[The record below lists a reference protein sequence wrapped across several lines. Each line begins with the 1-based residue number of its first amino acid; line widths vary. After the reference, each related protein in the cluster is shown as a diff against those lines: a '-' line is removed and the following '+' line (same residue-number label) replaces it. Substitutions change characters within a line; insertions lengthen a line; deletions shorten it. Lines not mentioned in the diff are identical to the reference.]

1 MQSRVGCAP
10 PSGLPRSAAVLLA
23 MNFDQQRL
31 VTGLILAATA
41 LFLVAVA
48 PGFRYRRT
56 ARRAAIALYA
66 AAAVVVI
73 GLIVLWLMGVAV

>member
-1 MQSRVGCAP
+1 MMQG
-10 PSGLPRSAAVLLA
+10 
-23 MNFDQQRL
+23 FDQQRL

-48 PGFRYRRT
+48 PGFRYRRA

-66 AAAVVVI
+66 AAAAAVVI
-73 GLIVLWLMGVAV
+73 GLIVLWLAGVAV